1 MTKDRAT
8 GRDIVLAIGENMRQ
22 SLEPL
27 VTKTIAPSLYQVYLH
42 GDDHDRLRTLFGE
55 LESEAKTL
63 LDAELARL
71 NRGSAPPFSRILR
84 KKKEGAE
91 AAPKFVSAEGR
102 WSIRFQ
108 EDPNGTLSPGDVEV
122 ISEFARPPESG
133 YGAGSKTHR
142 ISTTRRLG
150 GQMTTHREAEPQGA
164 SQGPWQGQS
173 QGMPSAAP
181 AAVIPEPPGFARIV
195 YKDDR
200 GTHTFRMTKDEIV
213 IGRQAPDVWADLSID
228 TSLDVSREHARL
240 QRTPDGT
247 FRIKDLSKLGTTVN
261 GAQIPCSLA
270 STEGGVR
277 DLDRWEPLPD
287 RARIGLAGVIL
298 LDFERVAGAP
308 LPVRPAAVDTADA
321 ASGTIAAPPAP
332 PANTVRLSDPPDPT
346 DPDNTI
352 VERTAE
358 P

>member
-1 MTKDRAT
+1 MALEPSGRINLTKDRAT

-42 GDDHDRLRTLFGE
+42 ADDYDRLRTLFGE
-55 LESEAKTL
+55 LEEEAKRL
-63 LDAELARL
+63 LDGELERL
-71 NRGSAPPFSRILR
+71 NRGSAPAFPRILR
-84 KKKEGAE
+84 KKKDAPP
-91 AAPKFVSAEGR
+91 AAPKFVSAEGK
-102 WSIRFQ
+102 WTVRFQ
-108 EDPNGTLSPGDVEV
+108 EDPNGALQPGDVEV

-150 GQMTTHREAEPQGA
+150 QMTTHREEGR
-164 SQGPWQGQS
+164 GI
-173 QGMPSAAP
+173 SATAAVVSATAGP
-181 AAVIPEPPGFARIV
+181 AATAAAAGATSAPQPTGFARIV

-200 GTHTFRMTKDEIV
+200 GTQTFFMAKDEIV

-240 QRTPDGT
+240 QRTPEGG

-261 GAQIPCSLA
+261 GAALPRSLEV
-270 STEGGVR
+270 TEEGVK

-287 RARIGLAGVIL
+287 RARIGLAGVIY
-298 LDFERVAGAP
+298 LDFER
-308 LPVRPAAVDTADA
+308 LDA
-321 ASGTIAAPPAP
+321 ASRGAA
-332 PANTVRLSDPPDPT
+332 
-346 DPDNTI
+346 
-352 VERTAE
+352 
-358 P
+358 